1 MSRGYR
7 CVGGPADGKLHAM
20 SEGIVSFNVPELP
33 SDFDCPAYARADEAM
48 PVRMAKVYT
57 YRLQDHP
64 RYGTAWV
71 CQ

>member
-1 MSRGYR
+1 MNRGYR
-7 CVGGPADGKLHAM
+7 CVGGPLDGQMPAM
-20 SEGIVSFNVPELP
+20 SEGVVSFEVPELP
-33 SDFDCPAYARADEAM
+33 SHFDIRHYSRQDEAI
-48 PVRMAKVYT
+48 PPLMAKFYT